1 MPRHLIAT
9 QRALVEFRMRL
20 NLSQQALAD
29 ELQVTQASVARWETY
44 LRPNGIYLYLLAT
57 FARISGQPEIAAIF
71 ENALRDERP
80 RLREWEARCA

>member
-1 MPRHLIAT
+1 MDLRI
-9 QRALVEFRMRL
+9 RL

-29 ELQVTQASVARWETY
+29 ELQVTQASVARWEIY
-44 LRPNGIYLYLLAT
+44 LKPNGIYLYLLAT
-57 FARISGQPEIAAIF
+57 FARSAGQPEIAAIF

>member
-1 MPRHLIAT
+1 MPRQLTAT
-9 QRALVEFRMRL
+9 QKALVDLRMRL

-29 ELQVTQASVARWETY
+29 ELQVTQTSVARWEIY
-44 LRPNGIYLYLLAT
+44 LHPNGIYLYLLAT
-57 FARISGQPEIAAIF
+57 FARSSGQPELAEIF